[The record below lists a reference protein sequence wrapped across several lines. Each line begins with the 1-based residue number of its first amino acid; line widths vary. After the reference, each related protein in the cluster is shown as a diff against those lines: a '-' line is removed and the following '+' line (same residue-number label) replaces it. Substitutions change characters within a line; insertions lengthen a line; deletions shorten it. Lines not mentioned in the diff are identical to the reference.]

1 MSDAWLFWFSV
12 SSLIKFVYR
21 GNRQPFPAT
30 SSGKPSVHYLRST
43 KQQTDKVYHQLTNS
57 VAHLA
62 ANESVLA
69 GLIKGFCLM
78 ASFSNHITDTVWFV
92 AQVSLAADSCRS
104 KNKDVFS
111 LFFSASNPRC
121 LIDPGHW
128 FIEVILLQNL
138 VVNLTGTETRNN
150 GVDKMS
156 EFNQE
161 SLAASDKWGH
171 QFSDWIWV
179 TPQRNNKH
187 NEKWHA

>member
-12 SSLIKFVYR
+12 SSLIKLVYR

-43 KQQTDKVYHQLTNS
+43 KQQTDQVYHQLTNS

-69 GLIKGFCLM
+69 GLIKAFCLM
-78 ASFSNHITDTVWFV
+78 ASFSIILQTPSDLLPK
-92 AQVSLAADSCRS
+92 SAADSCRS

-111 LFFSASNPRC
+111 WFFSASNPRC

-150 GVDKMS
+150 GVDEMS

-179 TPQRNNKH
+179 TPQQNNKH